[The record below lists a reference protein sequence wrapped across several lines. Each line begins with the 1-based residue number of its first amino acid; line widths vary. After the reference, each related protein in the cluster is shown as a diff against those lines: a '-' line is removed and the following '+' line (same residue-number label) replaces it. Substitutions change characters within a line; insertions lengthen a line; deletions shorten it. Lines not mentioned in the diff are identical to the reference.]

1 MDVGW
6 PWYSLLSLSALM
18 QLMHRQT
25 SSPMHTHFFDHV
37 FNLFIV
43 CVDLKLNKS
52 LNRPTPHLPPG
63 LCSFNTG
70 LVEILAELA
79 WKCVVRP
86 DHFEIPV
93 TQIIII
99 VSNLCDTFQYSVI
112 KVKILSQFDEKK
124 VPAGDLGCELGQWH
138 WSSSCCSF
146 GPLILTE
153 TKIGT
158 KKVTIQISDIVTNCI
173 LKWREQSHHIS
184 LIAAE
189 DPICSLLLF
198 WGTGSW
204 FSATLCTM
212 CLQAFWKASE
222 TPDVK

>member
-1 MDVGW
+1 MEYGW
-6 PWYSLLSLSALM
+6 MWDGLDTVCYPCRPSCNSCIDKQAHQCTLF
-18 QLMHRQT
+18 T
-25 SSPMHTHFFDHV
+25 PVFDHFFNM
-37 FNLFIV
+37 FRV

-52 LNRPTPHLPPG
+52 LNRPTPHLPSG

-79 WKCVVRP
+79 WKCAVRP

-138 WSSSCCSF
+138 WSSSCCSTI
-146 GPLILTE
+146 GPLILNK
-153 TKIGT
+153 TKIVT
-158 KKVTIQISDIVTNCI
+158 KKVTIQISDIVTNCTSG
-173 LKWREQSHHIS
+173 ENN
-184 LIAAE
+184 LITY
-189 DPICSLLLF
+189 L
-198 WGTGSW
+198 
-204 FSATLCTM
+204 
-212 CLQAFWKASE
+212 
-222 TPDVK
+222 

>member
-6 PWYSLLSLSALM
+6 PWYSLLSLSGLM

-25 SSPMHTHFFDHV
+25 SSPLHTLVFDHFFQSV
-37 FNLFIV
+37 VSRV

-112 KVKILSQFDEKK
+112 KVNILSQFDEKK

-138 WSSSCCSF
+138 WSSSCCSTI
-146 GPLILTE
+146 GPLILNK

-158 KKVTIQISDIVTNCI
+158 KK
-173 LKWREQSHHIS
+173 WQSKF
-184 LIAAE
+184 LT
-189 DPICSLLLF
+189 LLQ
-198 WGTGSW
+198 T
-204 FSATLCTM
+204 A
-212 CLQAFWKASE
+212 
-222 TPDVK
+222 